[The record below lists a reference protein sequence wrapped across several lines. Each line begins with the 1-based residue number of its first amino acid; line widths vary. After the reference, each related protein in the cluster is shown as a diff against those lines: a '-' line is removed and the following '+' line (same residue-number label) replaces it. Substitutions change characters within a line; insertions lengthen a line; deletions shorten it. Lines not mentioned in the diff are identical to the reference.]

1 MDIQTQ
7 ELKHKLRTAWKS
19 YKALLGGAFPHDA
32 DFISLAYT
40 IVNDG
45 VMLPYNK
52 DNICEGNDR
61 INCLESLKVCID
73 GSKEGPGGEEENFN
87 KCKAF
92 VTSSRFLNELHK
104 QLTGKNIIKSND
116 NTVNVTILN
125 NTDGKYNVAFK
136 HDNGDFFQVD
146 GKIGDEATNKKMIK
160 NILAGLGVDD
170 SITGELAVDTVTM
183 DRVNELYKQYLQ
195 TLISTFSDVN
205 GTDFGDIEKCYKKL
219 EEKNEF
225 RNIRKM
231 GNIVHYLMTVYATM
245 DLNNRESFYNDIDIK
260 ASGRPGFEGHTRPQL
275 FGNFMSNKD
284 VLNARDIRTRI
295 GLNISDMDQKIGLWR
310 LLYTPYLT
318 GGDIMSKNNIYSSIN
333 FSQSGGD
340 ASMPSSANNYKNILT
355 RYLTTGL
362 VSDNT
367 LELLEMLKKHL
378 GKDGKKFNEEDY
390 NAIKVSL
397 VEFKKNEFEAL
408 KKILYLN
415 AMIHDQ
421 FGVKN
426 YIDTSKM
433 PTYNTMYKQSGGWP
447 GSVASLLNK
456 MTYSASKSAED
467 QKAQLLNLKELMEQ
481 LKTSVESNTTELGS
495 VNTELGSVNT
505 SLTNVSKSQIVE
517 LSAIKTSIPILQ
529 KVENNNAL
537 NNLINSNTIVIRYA
551 NENEITSDSNNND
564 GNSVSMMK
572 FALAQMIDDKDLVS
586 TIHLFN
592 QVYYITAAAIYADE
606 ASLQTAI
613 GGLDNAQTITE
624 LQKGVNDTA
633 TISDNSHF
641 LDA

>member
-19 YKALLGGAFPHDA
+19 YKALLGGAFPNDT
-32 DFISLAYT
+32 DYTTLAYT

-61 INCLESLKVCID
+61 INCLESLRVCID
-73 GSKEGPGGEEENFN
+73 GSKEGADGKEENFN
-87 KCKAF
+87 KCKTF
-92 VTSSRFLNELHK
+92 VQSSRFLNELHK
-104 QLTGKNIIKSND
+104 QLTDATIKKHND
-116 NTVNVTILN
+116 KANNVTILGINGDYN
-125 NTDGKYNVAFK
+125 NAFK
-136 HDNGDFFQVD
+136 HDNNDFFQVD
-146 GKIGDEATNKKMIK
+146 GKIGDEATNIKMIK

-170 SITGELAVDTVTM
+170 SITAPGTPTGGVTPPDVGLEHVQISM
-183 DRVNELYKQYLQ
+183 ERVNKLYLQYLQ
-195 TLISTFSDVN
+195 TLISTFANEN
-205 GTDFGDIEKCYKKL
+205 GSTVLTIEKCYEKL
-219 EEKNEF
+219 ESTGNF
-225 RNIRKM
+225 GNIRKM

-245 DLNNRESFYNDIDIK
+245 HVDNDNRPKFYNDLDIK
-260 ASGRPGFEGHTRPQL
+260 TSGRPGFEGHTRPQL
-275 FGNFMSNKD
+275 FGNFMSNKV

-295 GLNISDMDQKIGLWR
+295 GLNISDIDQKIGLWR

-362 VSDNT
+362 ISDNT

-378 GKDGKKFNEEDY
+378 GKDGKKFNDADY
-390 NAIKVSL
+390 NAIKKSL

-433 PTYNTMYKQSGGWP
+433 PTYNTMGKQSGGWP
-447 GSVASLLNK
+447 GSVASILKK

-481 LKTSVESNTTELGS
+481 LKTSVESNTTGLSDVTAALGS
-495 VNTELGSVNT
+495 VKDG
-505 SLTNVSKSQIVE
+505 QIVD
-517 LSAIKTSIPILQ
+517 LSSIKRQIIADNYVPTNFVFIDSDD
-529 KVENNNAL
+529 V
-537 NNLINSNTIVIRYA
+537 TIA
-551 NENEITSDSNNND
+551 NEDKTTTGDGPGDGDRDINNYEIIRMYIM
-564 GNSVSMMK
+564 GNMDR
-572 FALAQMIDDKDLVS
+572 A
-586 TIHLFN
+586 
-592 QVYYITAAAIYADE
+592 
-606 ASLQTAI
+606 TAI
-613 GGLDNAQTITE
+613 VNWKNKYYVTIDKTTANINGSITNNVDGS
-624 LQKGVNDTA
+624 GVNDPDVKTHIVA
-633 TISDNSHF
+633 AIAA
-641 LDA
+641 L